1 MILIEVLFCM
11 IFSAFFAGT
20 ETGLMAANR
29 MLVEQ
34 RAARGSLSARAALF
48 LLRRPQRLLGTT
60 LIGTNLGT
68 VTASVLVTT
77 FLAGAGWSE
86 IGWAVILAMTFVFL
100 VVNDLIPKSF
110 FRQHADTAA
119 VGMAPVLVAFFWLFL
134 PVYVVLNGLVQG
146 ILVLTRQNV
155 ARREE
160 VRSKRDLDYLVNLVA
175 REVGLSRADQ
185 RLMNDILH
193 FRDQS
198 AVEVMT
204 PLHRLPVAPIG
215 GSVEVAAQ
223 VAVMARQPYVPVV
236 DGQFADVVGYIDA
249 VELFV
254 RRGSAAL
261 ASVRD
266 LMKPA
271 VFYPETVRIPDLL
284 RELNSR
290 GLQVAFLADEF
301 GGVSGLIT
309 TQQIVGDIFHY
320 IPRQGGAQ
328 REMEPLEGGAF
339 RIAGGVDLED
349 VSAELGVTLP
359 RGLSSTV
366 GGFVCERLGR
376 IPPVG
381 AVYRERGLV
390 FTVRRADLRHIEEL
404 EVSREAPRKERP
416 AG

>member
-1 MILIEVLFCM
+1 MILLELLLCM
-11 IFSAFFAGT
+11 VFSALFAGT

-29 MLVEQ
+29 MLVEK
-34 RAARGSLSARAALF
+34 RAAEGGLSARAALF

-68 VTASVLVTT
+68 VSASVLVTT
-77 FLAGAGWSE
+77 ELARAGWSE

-100 VVNDLIPKSF
+100 VVDDLIPKSF

-119 VGMAPVLVAFFWLFL
+119 VGLAPVLVAFFWLFL
-134 PVYVVLNGLVQG
+134 PVYSVLNAVVQVF
-146 ILVLTRQNV
+146 LVLTRQHV

-160 VRSKRDLDYLVNLVA
+160 VRSQRDLDFLVNLVA

-198 AVEVMT
+198 ALEVMT
-204 PLHRLPVAPIG
+204 PLHRLPVVPVG
-215 GSVEVAAQ
+215 GSVEVATQ
-223 VAVMARQPYVPVV
+223 VAVLARQPFVPVV
-236 DGQFADVVGYIDA
+236 DGRFSDVVGYIDA
-249 VELFV
+249 VELFA
-254 RRGSAAL
+254 RRGASAL
-261 ASVRD
+261 SSVRD

-284 RELNSR
+284 RELNTR
-290 GLQVAFLADEF
+290 GLPVAFLADEF
-301 GGVSGLIT
+301 GGASGLIT
-309 TQQIVGDIFHY
+309 AQQIVGDIFHY
-320 IPRQGGAQ
+320 IPRQGGAK
-328 REMEPLEGGAF
+328 REIEPLPGGAY
-339 RIAGGVDLED
+339 RVAGGVDLED
-349 VSAELGVTLP
+349 VSAELGVHLQ

-376 IPPVG
+376 IPVAG
-381 AVYRERGLV
+381 AIHRERGLV

-416 AG
+416 PA